1 MYTKADCEETNK
13 IKDATETNDRNLQDI
28 ERGLIA

>member
-1 MYTKADCEETNK
+1 MYTKADCEEINK
-13 IKDATETNDRNLQDI
+13 IKDVTEANDRNLQDI